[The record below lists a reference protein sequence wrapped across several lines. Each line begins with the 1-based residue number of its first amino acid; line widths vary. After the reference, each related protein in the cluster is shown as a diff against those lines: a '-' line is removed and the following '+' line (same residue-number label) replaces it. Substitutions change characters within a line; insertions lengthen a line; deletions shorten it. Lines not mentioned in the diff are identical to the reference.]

1 VEVKEH
7 ATEDDLRQ
15 TPRDGEPV
23 LPGFACPLSEL
34 LE

>member
-1 VEVKEH
+1 VEVKETV
-7 ATEDDLRQ
+7 TEGDLRQ

-23 LPGFACPLSEL
+23 LPGFARPLSEL